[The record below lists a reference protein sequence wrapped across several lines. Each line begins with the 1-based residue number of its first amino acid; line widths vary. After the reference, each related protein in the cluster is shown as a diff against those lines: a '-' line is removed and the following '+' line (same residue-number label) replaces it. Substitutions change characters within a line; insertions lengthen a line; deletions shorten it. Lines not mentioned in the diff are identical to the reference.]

1 MATDAVRYRRQSR
14 QETARAAK
22 QRREKIIL
30 VVGFALLL
38 GIVAFEG
45 PKTLKR
51 LHGSS
56 TASTSAPAIAP
67 SPTAAV
73 PAAPPKP
80 VSLKRL
86 ARFAAKDPFVPQVGI
101 GAGSAPTV
109 LSVYPPAVRTSHF
122 VQKDPFIQQLTVS
135 SGAATGTTAQS
146 GGSTGQSQTPAAAG
160 AGSLIVVVASVPVG
174 AGRGEAMREAAAAR
188 AHGVPNVSVVLS
200 SNYPTLRTGYYAVY
214 SGPYS
219 TLARVIAA
227 VERIRGLGY
236 VSAYTRRLGH

>member
-14 QETARAAK
+14 QETERAAK

-38 GIVAFEG
+38 GIGAFEG

-56 TASTSAPAIAP
+56 ASSSPAPAVAP
-67 SPTAAV
+67 SPATSV

-80 VSLKRL
+80 VNLKRL
-86 ARFAAKDPFVPQVGI
+86 ARFAAKDPFVPQVGL
-101 GAGSAPTV
+101 GAGTAQTV
-109 LSVYPPAVRTSHF
+109 LPVHPPAVRTSHF

-135 SGAATGTTAQS
+135 GGAATGATAQS
-146 GGSTGQSQTPAAAG
+146 GGATGQSQAPAAAG
-160 AGSLIVVVASVPVG
+160 SGSLIVVVASVPIG

-200 SNYPTLRTGYYAVY
+200 SNYPTLRMGYYAVY

-219 TLARVIAA
+219 TLARAIAA

-236 VSAYTRRLGH
+236 VTAYTRRLGH